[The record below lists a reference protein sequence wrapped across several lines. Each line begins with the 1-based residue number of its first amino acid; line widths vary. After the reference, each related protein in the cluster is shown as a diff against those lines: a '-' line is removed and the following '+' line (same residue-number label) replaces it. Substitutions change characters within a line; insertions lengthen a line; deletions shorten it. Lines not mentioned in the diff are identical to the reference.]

1 MESIDDIRERFIE
14 MIGMVTQA
22 EGMPRISGRIIG
34 LLIFDGCAYS
44 FGELASQLQ
53 VSRGS
58 ISTNARMLVERGVIE
73 RVARPGDR
81 QDYYQICEN
90 PYDSILRGVSE
101 RALRAAGDI
110 GRIAGALP
118 PDQSQ
123 TRQRLDEYADFY
135 RAVAEGVKIASQRA
149 TGRSDDPAA

>member
-1 MESIDDIRERFIE
+1 METTLDTKSQFIE

-34 LLIFDGCAYS
+34 LLIFDGRAYS
-44 FGELASQLQ
+44 FGDLASQLQ

-73 RVARPGDR
+73 RIARPGDR

-90 PYDSILRGVSE
+90 PYDSILKGVSE
-101 RALRAAGDI
+101 RALKTASEI
-110 GRIAGALP
+110 TRIAGGLP
-118 PDQSQ
+118 TDQSQ
-123 TRQRLDEYADFY
+123 TRQRLTDYANFY
-135 RAVAEGVKIASQRA
+135 RAIAEGVEIASQRA
-149 TGRSDDPAA
+149 DRGGDDAGA

>member
-1 MESIDDIRERFIE
+1 MQTTLDTKSQFIE

-34 LLIFDGCAYS
+34 LLIFDGRAYS

-90 PYDSILRGVSE
+90 PYDSILKGVST
-101 RALRAAGDI
+101 RALKTAGEI
-110 GRIAGALP
+110 TRIAADLP
-118 PDQSQ
+118 AEQSQ
-123 TRQRLDEYADFY
+123 TRQRLSDYANFY
-135 RAVAEGVKIASQRA
+135 RAVAEGVAIASQRA
-149 TGRSDDPAA
+149 EGDADDAGA